1 MENLL
6 KGFSLGKRT
15 IVKDSTSKAFLLRII
30 LRHKKHIMVLG
41 ILSIITS
48 FITVY
53 PNELKRLSV
62 NSAVDGNFNLVIKYA
77 IIFLILSVLS
87 GGVNDLYNYFN
98 QCSQVRISNFVQRNS
113 YKHIVNLDYKEIES
127 FNSADILTREINSI
141 DSISTL
147 IMQLTNLIMTIFSG
161 VWVFIL
167 AFNIDPLLTF
177 AVFIIAEPI
186 RLKLSNF
193 VMRNLHDK
201 VEKEQVCRSRVN
213 KTILETITSLREV
226 KLFNMQNS
234 QCEKLEHEHEDL
246 FLKVKKLSMFH
257 NKMGF
262 FKEIIYDIVIF
273 AVLLRGCMLILN
285 KSIGAGDVVVLVTYF
300 TIYQAR
306 VSIAFGMITNFK
318 TSLIKIERSLE
329 LFLKKEEDYKNSTE
343 EVIKKDDKFS
353 LCFKKVSFSYNKN
366 IDVLKDINLNIEG
379 KKKVGI
385 IGESGAG
392 KTTLTRL
399 IAMLY
404 TEYKGDIEINN
415 INIKKYPLKDLRDIV
430 GVLPQDPIFFD
441 DTIKNN
447 ILMGLE
453 NVSHKE
459 IEEICKLVH
468 ADEFI
473 KALKDGYEALVGEGG
488 CKLSGGQKQ
497 RIALARCLIRNPKVV
512 ILDEPT
518 SALDLANQEKVI
530 KELMN
535 ILKDKTTIIISHQF
549 KIMDLVDDI
558 YILENG
564 RLTEYTTCEL

>member
-15 IVKDSTSKAFLLRII
+15 IIKDNTSKAFLFRII
-30 LRHKKHIMVLG
+30 LRHKKHIGVLG

-48 FITVY
+48 FVTVY
-53 PNELKRLSV
+53 PNELMRLSV
-62 NSAVDGNFNLVIKYA
+62 NSAVDGNFNLVLRYA

-87 GGVNDLYNYFN
+87 GGVNNLYNYFN
-98 QCSQVRISNFVQRNS
+98 QCSQVRISNFVQKNS

-141 DSISTL
+141 NSISTL
-147 IMQLTNLIMTIFSG
+147 IMQLTNIIMTIFSG
-161 VWVFIL
+161 AWVFIL

-177 AVFIIAEPI
+177 SVFIIVEPI

-201 VEKEQVCRSRVN
+201 VEKEQICRSRVN

-226 KLFNMQNS
+226 KLFNMQKS
-234 QCEKLEHEHEDL
+234 QCGKLEDEHKDL
-246 FLKVKKLSMFH
+246 FLKVKKLSMFN

-262 FKEIIYDIVIF
+262 FTVIIYDIVIF
-273 AVLLRGCMLILN
+273 VVLLRGCILVFN
-285 KSIGAGDVVVLVTYF
+285 KSIGAGDVMVLVTYF
-300 TIYQAR
+300 SIYQAR
-306 VSIAFGMITNFK
+306 VSIAFSMIINFK

-343 EVIKKDDKFS
+343 ELIKEDEEFS
-353 LCFKKVSFSYNKN
+353 LCFKKVSFSYNKKK
-366 IDVLKDINLNIEG
+366 DVLKDINLNIEG

-404 TEYKGDIEINN
+404 TEYNGDIEINN

-453 NVSHKE
+453 NVSNKE

-468 ADEFI
+468 AHDFI
-473 KALKDGYEALVGEGG
+473 KALKDGYEVLVGEGG

-497 RIALARCLIRNPKVV
+497 RIALARCLIRNPRVV

-518 SALDLANQEKVI
+518 SALDLANQERVI

-558 YILENG
+558 YTLENG